1 MAEHKD
7 TSLKDLEKEITCA
20 ICHEHYTDPKVLS
33 CCHYYCKECIL
44 SLAKR
49 TGLDKPFSCPECRK
63 DTTLPQGGVDKLQG
77 AFFVNRLKQVHSN
90 LELATGE
97 VEANC
102 EICFED
108 KATAFCRQCAKFICA
123 ECVKSHK
130 RMIMIFPD
138 HKITTLEALKE
149 GGAKEIVIP
158 EPTFQTCKVHEEKMK
173 LFCFDCGC
181 LICRDCTIK
190 DHRDHNYEFVKKA
203 APGVKKKLSQHLV
216 PLKEVKKDLLSA
228 VKEVQ
233 TAKSKLE
240 AKEQFM
246 VGGVEKWCDELCHI
260 IQQHKNELI
269 AEVKNNITQ
278 TSGHLTGQEEDL
290 SMSCAVSDSV
300 IEFTQHS
307 MEHSTD
313 AEIMCMYAELKIQID
328 RELEEHRKKSLKP
341 VKKDDVVLE
350 VGGTEELMQLCQ
362 TKARITHIPL
372 TASAERLSRT
382 SYCVFM

>member
-1 MAEHKD
+1 MAA
-7 TSLKDLEKEITCA
+7 SS
-20 ICHEHYTDPKVLS
+20 VS
-33 CCHYYCKECIL
+33 
-44 SLAKR
+44 
-49 TGLDKPFSCPECRK
+49 
-63 DTTLPQGGVDKLQG
+63 
-77 AFFVNRLKQVHSN
+77 
-90 LELATGE
+90 
-97 VEANC
+97 
-102 EICFED
+102 
-108 KATAFCRQCAKFICA
+108 
-123 ECVKSHK
+123 
-130 RMIMIFPD
+130 
-138 HKITTLEALKE
+138 
-149 GGAKEIVIP
+149 
-158 EPTFQTCKVHEEKMK
+158 
-173 LFCFDCGC
+173 
-181 LICRDCTIK
+181 DCTIK

-307 MEHSTD
+307 MEHLTD